1 MPSSPASRR
10 KRVPQRRLNF
20 SEVRLIAQDRDTRIN
35 EEITAP
41 EVRLIGAAGEQVG
54 IVSLATANKMAE
66 EAGVDLVEIAP
77 TAKPPVCRLMDFGKY
92 KYHEA
97 KKRHEAKLKQ
107 RQIQVKEIK
116 FRPGTDEGD
125 YQTKLRNLI
134 RFLEEGDKTK
144 VTLRFRGREMAHQE
158 FGVKLLERVRADL
171 DPYGVVEQFP
181 KLEGRQMVMVLSP
194 KKKPVH

>member
-1 MPSSPASRR
+1 M
-10 KRVPQRRLNF
+10 
-20 SEVRLIAQDRDTRIN
+20 RLIAQDRDTRIN
-35 EEITAP
+35 EEITAL
-41 EVRLIGAAGEQVG
+41 EVRLIGAAGEQIG
-54 IVSLATANKMAE
+54 IVSLAAANKLAE

-107 RQIQVKEIK
+107 RQIQVKEVK

-125 YQTKLRNLI
+125 YQIKLRNLI

-181 KLEGRQMVMVLSP
+181 RLEGRQMVMVLSP
-194 KKKPVH
+194 KKKLVH